1 MIAATAYQGQNIG
14 VFGLARSGLASVV
27 ALDAGGAHVFAW
39 DDNENARK
47 AAPFEVHDLYEMDF
61 SILDGLVIAPGVPL
75 SHPAPHALVKK
86 ARAANVPILGD
97 IELFA
102 RSRDGIPSHDLVAI
116 TGTNGKST
124 TTALMSHVVHCSG
137 RPAIAAGN
145 IGTGVMG
152 IEALTQD
159 GVYVFELSSFQ
170 IELTHSLSAD
180 VAVLLNISPDHL
192 DRHGDMEGYVNA
204 KRRLFEMQKMDA
216 VAVIGVDDDY
226 GRSIAAGLPQ
236 RAVPISVET
245 AVTGGV
251 YVQDGM
257 LMDAM
262 DGVPHAVGRV
272 DIYPNLPGRHNGQ
285 NMAAVYATGRLLG
298 LTSDQILDGFAS
310 FAGLKHRLQL
320 VGERDGV
327 RFVNDSKATNTA
339 AAAKALAAFS
349 SIRWIAGGRFSEDDF
364 SGLEGSL
371 SGVRKAYLIGESA
384 PRFAAFLEGTVPYEV
399 LGTMDKAFAAADSEA
414 DEGDVVLLAPASKA
428 FDQYPNFEVR
438 GDHFVD
444 LASQLIKEER

>member
-14 VFGLARSGLASVV
+14 VFGLARSGLASVD

-75 SHPAPHALVKK
+75 THPAPHALVKK

-236 RAVPISVET
+236 RAV
-245 AVTGGV
+245 
-251 YVQDGM
+251 
-257 LMDAM
+257 
-262 DGVPHAVGRV
+262 
-272 DIYPNLPGRHNGQ
+272 
-285 NMAAVYATGRLLG
+285 
-298 LTSDQILDGFAS
+298 
-310 FAGLKHRLQL
+310 
-320 VGERDGV
+320 
-327 RFVNDSKATNTA
+327 
-339 AAAKALAAFS
+339 
-349 SIRWIAGGRFSEDDF
+349 
-364 SGLEGSL
+364 
-371 SGVRKAYLIGESA
+371 
-384 PRFAAFLEGTVPYEV
+384 
-399 LGTMDKAFAAADSEA
+399 
-414 DEGDVVLLAPASKA
+414 
-428 FDQYPNFEVR
+428 
-438 GDHFVD
+438 
-444 LASQLIKEER
+444 